1 MVMSNRMK
9 FIFTNLDRI
18 YVVFILLKII
28 IIIIIIIVILI
39 IIITIIKCRGRYRT
53 PTATN
58 TELLVMLHNDRKP
71 LSNSKKSSPSDGAS
85 ASYMPLKRL
94 MHHLTWWIGV
104 DHAPWIPCMELS
116 PTWFLKNNCNG
127 NINQITIIIIITI
140 IVTVI
145 VKTIIIIIVII

>member
-9 FIFTNLDRI
+9 LPFTSLDRI

-28 IIIIIIIVILI
+28 IIIIIIIIVIV
-39 IIITIIKCRGRYRT
+39 IIITIIKCRDRYRT
-53 PTATN
+53 PTTTN

-71 LSNSKKSSPSDGAS
+71 LSNIKKSSPSDGVS

-94 MHHLTWWIGV
+94 IHHLTWWIGV

-127 NINQITIIIIITI
+127 NINQLTIIIIITI
-140 IVTVI
+140 IITVI
-145 VKTIIIIIVII
+145 VKTIIIIVII